1 MHTML
6 RCSAPQPPSFGPA
19 YRVHCDTDALQAQTH
34 VLGLLKDLEGEEGS
48 TRLTK
53 RFLIVNLWR
62 PIATVRRD
70 PLAIV
75 DLNSRTPTD
84 LVPLDVVR
92 PFGPGGKQTI
102 MAVRA
107 REGYKWYYKYE
118 QKPDEPVMF
127 LQWDNGV
134 GNKKWGQT
142 PHSSFH
148 VENEKEFEDRLSIE
162 ARALCFFDEQIPQE
176 GWLKSGEVSE

>member
-6 RCSAPQPPSFGPA
+6 RCSAPQPSLSGPA
-19 YRVHCDTDALQAQTH
+19 YRVHCDTDALQAQKH
-34 VLGLLKDLEGEEGS
+34 VLSFLEDEGPAA
-48 TRLTK
+48 LTK
-53 RFLIVNLWR
+53 RFLKVNLWR

-92 PFGPGGKQTI
+92 PLAPGGKQTI

-107 REGYKWYYKYE
+107 TEGHKWYYKYE
-118 QKPDEPVMF
+118 QKPDEPVIF

-134 GNKKWGQT
+134 VNKGWGQT

-148 VENEKEFEDRLSIE
+148 VENEKMFDDRMSVE
-162 ARALCFFDEQIPQE
+162 ARALCFFDEELPAD
-176 GWLKSGEVSE
+176 GWLKSGEITF